1 LAEKEEERGGQALM
15 QLLFVKEIT
24 KEYDG
29 VRALDHVSL
38 GIEERKIKGLIG
50 PNGAGKSTLFHLISG
65 MERTSSGKITFDSTD
80 ITSMETHQISALG
93 VGRTFQTIQTFG
105 NMTVVENIMVGM
117 HRRLKGRSLSCGLW
131 LPTVRRTEKEALKEA
146 KEILEFL
153 GLLGRWE
160 WPASQ
165 LTYAEQ
171 KMLEIGRALAMKPKL
186 LLLDEPGA
194 GLTPKE
200 VQLLAEIISKVRQ
213 EGITIFLVEHHMG
226 FVMEVADEI
235 AVLHNGRLI
244 AEGIPEEVKTNPQV
258 IEAYLAQRSQDQ
270 TGFQNI
276 KSKFQNPNIKGIS
289 ND

>member
-1 LAEKEEERGGQALM
+1 MAL
-15 QLLFVKEIT
+15 LSVEEIT

-38 GIEERKIKGLIG
+38 GIEGGAIKGLIG
-50 PNGAGKSTLFHLISG
+50 PNGAGKSTLFHLMSG
-65 MERTSSGKITFDSTD
+65 IERPSSGRIIFNGTD
-80 ITSMETHQISALG
+80 ITSMETHEISALG
-93 VGRTFQTIQTFG
+93 IGRTFQTIQTLE

-117 HRRLKGRSLSCGLW
+117 HMRLKERFLSCGLW
-131 LPTVRRTEKEALKEA
+131 LPWIRRTEKEALNEA

-171 KMLEIGRALAMKPKL
+171 KMLELGRALAMKPKL

-194 GLTPKE
+194 GLTPVE
-200 VQLLAEIISKVRQ
+200 VQLLAERILRLRQ

-226 FVMEVADEI
+226 MVMGIADEI
-235 AVLHNGRLI
+235 AVLHNGQLI
-244 AEGIPEEVKTNPQV
+244 AEGSPEEVKRNPQV
-258 IEAYLAQRSQDQ
+258 IEAYL
-270 TGFQNI
+270 
-276 KSKFQNPNIKGIS
+276 KGGKA
-289 ND
+289 DA